1 MMRKNYICETEKVE
15 QRKPLSLGRNIKGE
29 VQRKSLEFRA

>member
-15 QRKPLSLGRNIKGE
+15 QRKPLSSGRNSKRGSSKKVIGI
-29 VQRKSLEFRA
+29 

>member
-15 QRKPLSLGRNIKGE
+15 QRKALSSGSYSKRGSSKKVIGI
-29 VQRKSLEFRA
+29 